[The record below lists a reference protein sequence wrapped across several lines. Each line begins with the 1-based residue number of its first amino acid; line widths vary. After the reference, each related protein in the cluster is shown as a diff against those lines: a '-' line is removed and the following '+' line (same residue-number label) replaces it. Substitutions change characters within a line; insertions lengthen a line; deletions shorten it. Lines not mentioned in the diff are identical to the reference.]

1 MESLVNKAVK
11 SLAVGNV
18 ARLTR
23 TYLTLSLHDIAS
35 KAGLAGGAAAA
46 ERTIVGMIGTD
57 EIRATVSQAD
67 AVVSFHDASGDL
79 FSTSSFSAKLVS
91 CVEEAQEMSERLR
104 RADESVRSDRA
115 FIARQAEA
123 SHGSLGGSLRGMR
136 VGGDDYGDA

>member
-1 MESLVNKAVK
+1 M
-11 SLAVGNV
+11 
-18 ARLTR
+18 T
-23 TYLTLSLHDIAS
+23 HDIAS

-67 AVVSFHDASGDL
+67 AVVSFHDASGDS

-115 FIARQAEA
+115 FISRQAEV